1 VIAIARP
8 GERRG
13 LVHPAAAGMVALL
26 AALLLCLVG
35 TPASAQTF
43 PPFAGLVTDAANV
56 LPADR
61 KAALEA
67 KLQALQQQTGRQLV
81 VATIPDLQGYDIAD
95 YGYRLGR
102 AWGVGLKG
110 ADNGIV
116 LFIAP
121 NEPAGRR
128 GPRIEVG
135 RRLEPVVTDALS
147 SMIIRTRMIP
157 LLREDRVAD
166 ALDAGADALI
176 TQLKLPDAQA
186 QAEVS
191 KAAIEYDRT
200 HKRSTGRAGGIPLG
214 MVFWVLVVA
223 FVLLANLRAR
233 SRQGVRY
240 RGGVPRSGGGQ
251 GNSDWPIWLWAASEI
266 ASQASRSRG
275 DSGSGSFGGWGGSSD
290 SGSSD
295 GSWMG
300 GGFTGG
306 GGGDFGGGGASGDW

>member
-1 VIAIARP
+1 
-8 GERRG
+8 
-13 LVHPAAAGMVALL
+13 
-26 AALLLCLVG
+26 
-35 TPASAQTF
+35 
-43 PPFAGLVTDAANV
+43 
-56 LPADR
+56 
-61 KAALEA
+61 
-67 KLQALQQQTGRQLV
+67 
-81 VATIPDLQGYDIAD
+81 
-95 YGYRLGR
+95 
-102 AWGVGLKG
+102 
-110 ADNGIV
+110 
-116 LFIAP
+116 
-121 NEPAGRR
+121 
-128 GPRIEVG
+128 
-135 RRLEPVVTDALS
+135 
-147 SMIIRTRMIP
+147 
-157 LLREDRVAD
+157 
-166 ALDAGADALI
+166 
-176 TQLKLPDAQA
+176 
-186 QAEVS
+186 
-191 KAAIEYDRT
+191 
-200 HKRSTGRAGGIPLG
+200 